1 MSTNKKA
8 RGLRNNNPLNIVR
21 NPHFCWLGEVKEND
35 DKTFVKFETMAQG
48 CRAALKLLRIYY
60 EKHKCN
66 TISRIIRRWAP
77 ETENNVQA
85 YIKTVSGL
93 TGITPTTLLPPMK
106 EETKTVWCDL
116 LVAMASVECGLNPQG
131 REDMAGHADIAWQ
144 LLNP

>member
-1 MSTNKKA
+1 
-8 RGLRNNNPLNIVR
+8 
-21 NPHFCWLGEVKEND
+21 
-35 DKTFVKFETMAQG
+35 
-48 CRAALKLLRIYY
+48 LKLLRVYY

-131 REDMAGHADIAWQ
+131 RENMAGHADIAWQ

>member
-1 MSTNKKA
+1 MSTNRMA

-21 NPHFCWLGEVKEND
+21 SPHFCWLGEMKD
-35 DKTFVKFETMAQG
+35 GIDPIFVKFETMPQG
-48 CRAALKLLRIYY
+48 CRAAIKLLRTYY

-85 YIKTVSGL
+85 YIKTVSRL
-93 TGITPTTLLPPMK
+93 TGISPTTLLPPMK

-116 LVAMASVECGLNPQG
+116 VVAMASVECGLDQHG
-131 REDMAGHADIAWQ
+131 REVMAGYVDIGWR

>member
-1 MSTNKKA
+1 MA
-8 RGLRNNNPLNIVR
+8 RGLRNNNPLNIVKSP
-21 NPHFCWLGEVKEND
+21 NFCWLGEMKD
-35 DKTFVKFETMAQG
+35 GIDPIFVKFETMAQG
-48 CRAALKLLRIYY
+48 CRAAIKLLRTYY

-85 YIKTVSGL
+85 YIKTVSRL
-93 TGITPTTLLPPMK
+93 TGIAPTTLLPPMK

-116 LVAMASVECGLNPQG
+116 VVAMASVECGLDQQG
-131 REDMAGHADIAWQ
+131 REQLAVHVDIGWR